1 MTYNNFYPKGWYKV
15 DPEEVAVCL
24 RGGCLFVHP
33 SSQEER
39 IRIIDI
45 LDSDGFRPYEGS
57 TKAGACESIFP
68 LMIFLGNKSYS
79 HLESTM
85 GAAAIAGIGKLI
97 SEKEFYII
105 YYCKK
110 LLTTSDSSLT

>member
-1 MTYNNFYPKGWYKV
+1 MTYNNHYPKGWYKV

-110 LLTTSDSSLT
+110 LLTASDSSLT